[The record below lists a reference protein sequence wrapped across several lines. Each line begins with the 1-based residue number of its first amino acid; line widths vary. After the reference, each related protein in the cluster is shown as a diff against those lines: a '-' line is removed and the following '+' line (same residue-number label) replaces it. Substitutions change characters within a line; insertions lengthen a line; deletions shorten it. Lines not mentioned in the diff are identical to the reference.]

1 MHDKLKKIIDL
12 IQKSELD
19 DTIKTILIRDL
30 KAEGLTEFLRQQ
42 IIAYCI
48 EDLKKHDP
56 RIAEAER
63 ILKAGGDPNQVFN
76 AAQTPA

>member
-1 MHDKLKKIIDL
+1 MDDKLQKIIDL
-12 IQKSELD
+12 VQQSELD
-19 DTIKTILIRDL
+19 QTIKDILVRDL

-63 ILKAGGDPNQVFN
+63 ILKAGGDPSQLFN
-76 AAQTPA
+76 TSQAPA